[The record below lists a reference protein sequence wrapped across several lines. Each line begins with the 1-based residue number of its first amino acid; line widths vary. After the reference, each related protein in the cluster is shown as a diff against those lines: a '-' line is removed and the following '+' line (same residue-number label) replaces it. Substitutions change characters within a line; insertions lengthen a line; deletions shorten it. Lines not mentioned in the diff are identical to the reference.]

1 MPRTKQ
7 FDEDVVLER
16 AMNLFW
22 SRGFEATSMQA
33 LVDNMGINRGSL
45 YGTFEDK
52 RTLFERA
59 LERYDGAY
67 RRDRFDRLETRYR
80 PRRALEVFLAQVI
93 DESIEDEE
101 RRGCFI
107 VNTALEVAPHD
118 PEIAAYVEQVRKEIV
133 DSLTR
138 IIRRGQDS
146 GEIRSSEDAQTLAR
160 TLLTVAFGLRV
171 WARIAPRRKEM
182 EQTMRAALALLG

>member
-107 VNTALEVAPHD
+107 VNTALELAPHD

-138 IIRRGQDS
+138 IIRRGQES
-146 GEIRSSEDAQTLAR
+146 GEIRSSEEAQTLAR

>member
-80 PRRALEVFLAQVI
+80 PRR
-93 DESIEDEE
+93 
-101 RRGCFI
+101 
-107 VNTALEVAPHD
+107 
-118 PEIAAYVEQVRKEIV
+118 
-133 DSLTR
+133 
-138 IIRRGQDS
+138 
-146 GEIRSSEDAQTLAR
+146 RSRS
-160 TLLTVAFGLRV
+160 FS
-171 WARIAPRRKEM
+171 PR
-182 EQTMRAALALLG
+182 

>member
-107 VNTALEVAPHD
+107 VNTALELAPHD